1 MDKSGTWLMNHQ
13 ASVFSQSGEDGI
25 IEKILQTLPERDKWC
40 VEFGALDG
48 KSLSNTRNL
57 IDNSDYSAVLIE
69 GSKSRFRELKSN
81 YSHVKKVI
89 PLNCF
94 VGFHSNDNL
103 DQILTGTPIPAE
115 FDFLSIDI
123 DGNDYHVWKSSS
135 KFTPKVV
142 CIEFNQTI
150 PNEINFIQ
158 PADAKISQGSSLSA
172 LIELGK
178 AKNYELVCVAGVNA
192 FFVRS
197 QYFPLFE
204 IDDNSIAN
212 LRVDLSAIT
221 YLFIGYDGTIFL
233 RGQKT
238 MPWHCKL
245 PLNESSMQRLPK
257 FIRKFPESYDLAE
270 LLAFGVFLLVSS
282 PRIFFKEIRKRLH
295 PVGKR

>member
-1 MDKSGTWLMNHQ
+1 MGKPATWLLNHQ
-13 ASVFSQSGEDGI
+13 ASIHSQSGEDGI
-25 IEKILQTLPERDKWC
+25 IGKILETLPDRDRWC

-57 IDNSDYSAVLIE
+57 IENAGYSAILIE
-69 GSKSRFRELKSN
+69 GSRPRFEELESN
-81 YSHVKKVI
+81 YSHVEKVTA
-89 PLNCF
+89 LNRF
-94 VGFHSNDNL
+94 VGFDANDNL
-103 DQILTGTPIPAE
+103 DHILADTPIPAE

-123 DGNDYHVWKSSS
+123 DGNDYHVWESSS
-135 KFTPKVV
+135 RFTPKVV

-150 PNEINFIQ
+150 PNEIKFIQ
-158 PADAKISQGSSLSA
+158 PADAGISQGSSLSA
-172 LIELGK
+172 LVELGK
-178 AKNYELVCVAGVNA
+178 TKGYELICVAGVNA

-204 IDDNSIAN
+204 IDNNSVTN
-212 LRVDLSAIT
+212 LRVDLSAVT

-257 FIRKFPESYDLAE
+257 FLRKFPESYNLAE
-270 LLAFGVFLLVSS
+270 LLAFGVYLLFSS
-282 PRIFFKEIRKRLH
+282 PRILISEIRKRYGVKK
-295 PVGKR
+295 P